1 MRRGD
6 IALINQI
13 RPRLRRHI
21 AEHGP
26 LRGLVQES
34 HEDAFLE
41 QIVES
46 LRRVK
51 FVETVRSR
59 DISPLRRNP
68 HSDLFDP
75 IRAAIL
81 YAEEGREH
89 DEACWL
95 IFLSTLI
102 GKHLHDG
109 WVTTAQIY
117 GSFGDKN
124 IWSYRRVQ
132 DDPRLFRRWLEAHQ
146 ARIERR
152 VGNHRKY
159 LSLSG
164 VKPHAA
170 GSAVETYV
178 SWVNE
183 SGTHKDLFD
192 HALRQANNNPMI
204 AFKILFESMGAVDT
218 FGRTGRFDYLSM
230 IGKVGLSSLIPDSPH
245 LDGATGPLVGAHLLF
260 DGEKK
265 SRTPTAVLDKKL
277 VELGNAMQIRMDVL
291 EDAVCNWQKNPGN
304 FVPFRG

>member
-13 RPRLRRHI
+13 RPLLRHYI
-21 AEHGP
+21 VDHGP
-26 LRGLVQES
+26 LRGLVQGA

-51 FVETVRSR
+51 FVESVRLR
-59 DISPLRRNP
+59 GISSLRANP

-75 IRAAIL
+75 IRAAIM
-81 YAEEGREH
+81 YVKEGRDH

-95 IFLSTLI
+95 VFLSTLI
-102 GKHLHDG
+102 GKHLHAG

-117 GSFGDKN
+117 GALGDRN
-124 IWSYRRVQ
+124 IWSFQRVQ
-132 DDPRLFRRWLEAHQ
+132 NDPMLFRQWLEAHQ
-146 ARIERR
+146 AGIQRK

-164 VKPHAA
+164 TKPHAA

-178 SWVNE
+178 TWVNE
-183 SGTHKDLFD
+183 RGTHKDLFD
-192 HALRQANNNPMI
+192 HALQQANQNPMA
-204 AFKILFESMGAVDT
+204 AFEILFESMTAVDT
-218 FGRTGRFDYLSM
+218 FGRTGRFDYLTM
-230 IGKVGLSSLIPDSPH
+230 IGKVGLASLIPDSPH
-245 LDGATGPLVGAHLLF
+245 LIGATGPLAGAHLLF
-260 DGEKK
+260 DGDKK
-265 SRTPTAVLDKKL
+265 SRTSATVLDRKL
-277 VELGNAMQIRMDVL
+277 VELGNAIQVRMDVL
-291 EDAVCNWQKNPGN
+291 EDAVCNWQKNPSN